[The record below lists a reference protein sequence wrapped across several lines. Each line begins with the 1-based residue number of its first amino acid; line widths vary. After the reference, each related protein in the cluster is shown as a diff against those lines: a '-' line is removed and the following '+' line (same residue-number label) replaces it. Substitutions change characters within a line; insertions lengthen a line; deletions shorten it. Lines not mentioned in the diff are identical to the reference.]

1 MIRMWRWIVNR
12 WRGPL
17 TKPSPD
23 TQRAQ
28 KRLADVCLDD
38 VRVNKL
44 DARTQRARRENHL
57 GPAIS
62 RALRAR
68 RP

>member
-1 MIRMWRWIVNR
+1 MRMWRWVVNW

-17 TKPSPD
+17 AAPSPE
-23 TQRAQ
+23 TERARE
-28 KRLADVCLDD
+28 RLDEVCRDDARVDRLD
-38 VRVNKL
+38 R
-44 DARTQRARRENHL
+44 RTQRARRENNL